1 MNCKDCHMFDSE
13 HFDLYGEPICTEG
26 DFTIRLKRG
35 QGRPD
40 NCPFRLDENTLEK
53 AGINEIP
60 FDLVPFLEGR

>member
-53 AGINEIP
+53 AG
-60 FDLVPFLEGR
+60 